1 MDSKAVNKLI
11 RSEIWPILKEQGFS
25 VFEKR
30 TAFRYCGPFINVV
43 NFQSFN
49 SHLADGLGCTTFSFA
64 LNIGSYVLGSAREH
78 LVKRSSSGGL
88 LLPREYE
95 CSFRAHLKKR
105 SPVDGFARD
114 DIFYIDPDGHTAA
127 ACFQEVHYLLSVSA
141 PEWFDAHNDLDG
153 LLVRMEE
160 PAKRA
165 YVRHDLFAMLRLL
178 KHEQSPTHESAM
190 KAFVEIEAALGAVLD
205 FPQSVLSAS
214 KVEAESARLLS
225 LWERLTTFAPA
236 LDDHSSD
243 SKTSHPQ
250 TTSYI
255 AGTRVWPLLKQS
267 GFTEFTDNLAHRIT
281 AVSVETVEVVRIPKN
296 GDLPDGLFHVGL
308 GIYWPGIRDFGTC
321 RKNKVGDPRP
331 KITECHLTNWLLP
344 KQSVCKEIRS
354 AFDWPETAAECFLSD
369 GSKWFDSF
377 ADAATLLKL
386 LQQDDWPIFWRFPM
400 LRGFGAKL
408 APRRLIYLA
417 YLSLRLCRDEQA
429 REQLRQA
436 ESGIDQ
442 WYHEHMRP
450 RYREWVERLREDV

>member
-1 MDSKAVNKLI
+1 VDSTAVNKLI
-11 RSEIWPILKEQGFS
+11 RSEIWPIIKNQGFS

-30 TAFRYCGPFINVV
+30 TAFRYYGPFINVV

-49 SHLADGLGCTTFSFA
+49 SHLAEGITCTTFSFA
-64 LNIGSYVLGSAREH
+64 LNLGTYVLGSEREH
-78 LVKRSSSGGL
+78 LVKRSSSGQ

-105 SPVDGFARD
+105 TLVDGFTRE
-114 DIFYIDPDGHTAA
+114 DIFYIDADGRTAA
-127 ACFQEVHYLLSVSA
+127 ACFQEVRYLLSVDA
-141 PEWFDAHNDLDG
+141 PEWFADHNNLDG
-153 LLVRMEE
+153 LLARRESSPE
-160 PAKRA
+160 RRSFAG
-165 YVRHDLFAMLRLL
+165 HDLFAMLRLL

-190 KAFVEIEAALGAVLD
+190 KAFGEIEGALGTVLD
-205 FPQSVLSAS
+205 FPQFGQSAPSV
-214 KVEAESARLLS
+214 ERQSARLLS
-225 LWERLTTFAPA
+225 LCERLGTFAPVRVEH
-236 LDDHSSD
+236 DP
-243 SKTSHPQ
+243 PQ

-255 AGTRVWPLLKQS
+255 AGTRLWPLLKQS

-296 GDLPDGLFHVGL
+296 GALPDGLFHVGL
-308 GIYWPGIRDFGTC
+308 GIYWPGIRDFGAC
-321 RKNKVGDPRP
+321 RKNKVVAPRP

-344 KQSVCKEIRS
+344 KQPVCKEIRS

-400 LRGFGAKL
+400 LPGFGAK
-408 APRRLIYLA
+408 ASPRRLIYLA

-429 REQLRQA
+429 REQLHQA

-450 RYREWVERLREDV
+450 RYREWVDRLWEEV